1 MEILNNKQWNSREKV
16 IDFLEDYSSNLKEQI
31 NSQKTKHTLLKSYI
45 FETFD
50 ESIYEFKNIDRAATS
65 IQNLFNSKEHEIHQI
80 DEKMFYMLNAN
91 GTIGF
96 FEQINDRFCILY
108 SLDNADS
115 SNKFVRNTIRNSSI
129 LDSLWISGKMFDE
142 LLIRQSKDH
151 NPNRFT
157 KIKFEFDS
165 FFENLKYMQGND
177 IKVTDNDL
185 DYDERKVSSVSLVEE
200 VGDIVQK
207 IEGVRQYF
215 SSFHSIGSLRFPS
228 SLGKGGHDFYQ
239 NGKVTN
245 RSDSFKDHRFQIKKL
260 IKSYQGITE
269 FLEEKTWVDFEHFKA
284 PNKQY
289 SYNFEGSPVTIIF
302 KKPLKE
308 AVYQN
313 FIKYTFPKG
322 KDPFRIFGEVI
333 QINENR
339 HHIYGIDL
347 HLWQKVMLDLSKEQF
362 TVFLPK
368 GTCGNT
374 IHRIVTNIQR
384 YLDPE
389 LSVYIGNTNYEEI
402 IHTFVGKEEQM

>member
-1 MEILNNKQWNSREKV
+1 
-16 IDFLEDYSSNLKEQI
+16 
-31 NSQKTKHTLLKSYI
+31 
-45 FETFD
+45 
-50 ESIYEFKNIDRAATS
+50 
-65 IQNLFNSKEHEIHQI
+65 
-80 DEKMFYMLNAN
+80 MFYMLNAN

-269 FLEEKTWVDFEHFKA
+269 FLEEKTWVDFEYFKA

-402 IHTFVGKEEQM
+402 IHTFVGKEE